1 MNVIIWDWDGTLLND
16 LDLCISTI
24 NKLLTKR
31 NLPLLDNNT
40 YKEAFSFPVEKYY
53 RTIGFDFNNEDFSVM
68 SKEFIDM
75 YDEKVSQCDLHSY
88 ALDILEW
95 FRSKGIRQFILSAMK
110 HSMLV
115 KTLKD
120 KGIYHFFEA
129 VSGLNDHFAVSKIEK
144 GEQLLN
150 EYNIRKESTYI
161 IGDTDHDFEVAR
173 TLGIKSILVADGHQS
188 EKKLSDT
195 GAKVVAS
202 LNNLKDLDLF
212 S

>member
-1 MNVIIWDWDGTLLND
+1 MNVIIWDWNGTLLND

-188 EKKLSDT
+188 EKKLSGT

>member
-1 MNVIIWDWDGTLLND
+1 MNVIIWDWNGTLLND

>member
-1 MNVIIWDWDGTLLND
+1 MNVIIWDWNGTLLND

-95 FRSKGIRQFILSAMK
+95 FRSKGIRQFILSTMK